1 MILYERKPNKLQ
13 QQEYNQA
20 KIDIHPKINIQTVDS
35 LKVFNVII
43 SLSTNINNI
52 RIIKTFKIIP

>member
-1 MILYERKPNKLQ
+1 MILYERKLNKLQ